1 MDLNIE
7 IFDLVFVSVMTALT
21 TALVLRVIYQRKLQ
35 NIKANSSQSCS
46 SVHLPWNQLLNRQ
59 ASDVKRFNDVLREH
73 LRTVNRESEDSA
85 LRVMTHL
92 GLAHENTML
101 LMQTAQSAVAVSTEW
116 ISKSNRRMEEQS
128 VMLRQLENVLEDTS
142 VRNERERNWLNSLTT
157 EVSDLLPMVGMVE
170 QIAKQTNMLA
180 LNAAIEAARA
190 GDAGRGFSVVAQS
203 VFELSEKAS
212 ESACIIRSAIG
223 SVSLSIKEQ
232 TQVARDHLS
241 QDKTRDHIR
250 EIGMKVSELGQQF
263 GELLAHSQSLSHS
276 LENYVTHMKDAI
288 SDALGVLQ
296 TQDIMRQQLENIEMS
311 LDTLDAHIVEWDQQL
326 TSAPDR
332 PDLLPNLGNRLDEL
346 FSKYVMHQQRNAHL
360 AAIGEVP
367 DQTGLPRIELF

>member
-1 MDLNIE
+1 MDLKFE
-7 IFDLVFVSVMTALT
+7 FMDLLWVGVIAALLT
-21 TALVLRVIYQRKLQ
+21 GYAIHMYYQYRLKTL
-35 NIKANSSQSCS
+35 SQDSTQKRS
-46 SVHLPWNQLLNRQ
+46 DMHLPWNQLLNRQ

-73 LRTVNRESEDSA
+73 LRTVNRESEESA

-101 LMQTAQSAVAVSTEW
+101 LMQTAQTAVQVSTDW
-116 ISKSNRRMEEQS
+116 IAKSSRRMEEQS
-128 VMLRQLENVLEDTS
+128 VMLEQLEHVMADTS
-142 VRNERERNWLNSLTT
+142 ERDERERQWLDTLTH

-190 GDAGRGFSVVAQS
+190 GDAGRGFSVVAKS
-203 VFELSEKAS
+203 VFELSERAS
-212 ESACIIRSAIG
+212 ESASVIRSAIG
-223 SVSLSIKEQ
+223 CVSNSIQ
-232 TQVARDHLS
+232 TQTQAARTQLD
-241 QDKTRDHIR
+241 QNKTREHIQA
-250 EIGMKVSELGQQF
+250 IGLKVRELGEQF
-263 GELLAHSQSLSHS
+263 GQLLAHSQSLSQS
-276 LENYVTHMKDAI
+276 LELYASQMKDAI

-296 TQDIMRQQLENIEMS
+296 TQDIMRQQLENIELS
-311 LDTLDAHIVEWDQQL
+311 LDTLDEHIGEWDQQL

-332 PDLLPNLGNRLDEL
+332 PDLLPNLGKKLDEL

-367 DQTGLPRIELF
+367 DETGLPRIELF

>member
-7 IFDLVFVSVMTALT
+7 IFDLVLVSVVAVLT
-21 TALVLRVIYQRKLQ
+21 TALIMHLIYQKKIENQKIDISQ
-35 NIKANSSQSCS
+35 NCS
-46 SVHLPWNQLLNRQ
+46 SVHLPWNQFLNRQ

-73 LRTVNRESEDSA
+73 LRTVNRESEESA
-85 LRVMTHL
+85 LRVMNHL
-92 GLAHENTML
+92 GLAHQNTLL
-101 LMQTAQSAVAVSTEW
+101 LMQTAQTAVEVSTEW
-116 ISKSNRRMEEQS
+116 IAKSSQRMGEQS
-128 VMLRQLENVLEDTS
+128 VMLEQLENVLEDTGA
-142 VRNERERNWLNSLTT
+142 RNERERNWLITLTT
-157 EVSDLLPMVGMVE
+157 QVSDLLPMVGMVE

-203 VFELSEKAS
+203 VFELSQKAS

-223 SVSLSIKEQ
+223 SVSLSINEQ
-232 TQVARDHLS
+232 TQVAREYLS

-250 EIGMKVSELGQQF
+250 YIGVKVRELGGQF
-263 GELLAHSQSLSHS
+263 GDLLAHSQSLSYS
-276 LENYVTHMKDAI
+276 LENYVSQMKDAI

-332 PDLLPNLGNRLDEL
+332 PDLLPNLGKRLDEL
-346 FSKYVMHQQRNAHL
+346 FSRYVMHQQRNAHL
-360 AAIGEVP
+360 TAIGEVP